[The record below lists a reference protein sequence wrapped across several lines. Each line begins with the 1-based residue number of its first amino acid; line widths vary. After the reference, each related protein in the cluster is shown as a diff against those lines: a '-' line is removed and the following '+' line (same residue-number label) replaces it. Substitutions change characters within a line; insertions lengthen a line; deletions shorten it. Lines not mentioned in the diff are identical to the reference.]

1 MANQKSS
8 YRWSV
13 SVVVDGSY
21 TVVKVMATSEEAAKM
36 QAAKQAGVPVRN
48 VMYAHNV

>member
-1 MANQKSS
+1 MATKKPS

-13 SVVVDGSY
+13 SVVVDGSF
-21 TVVKVMATSEEAAKM
+21 TVVNVIASSKEVAKM

-48 VMYAHNV
+48 VMYADNV